1 MRIWLIRH
9 FQTRGN
15 LEGWYIGR
23 TDEAGADRKYPL
35 LSGEDHHKSNASLQ
49 TDS

>member
-9 FQTRGN
+9 FRTQGN
-15 LEGWYIGR
+15 LE
-23 TDEAGADRKYPL
+23 DRKYPV